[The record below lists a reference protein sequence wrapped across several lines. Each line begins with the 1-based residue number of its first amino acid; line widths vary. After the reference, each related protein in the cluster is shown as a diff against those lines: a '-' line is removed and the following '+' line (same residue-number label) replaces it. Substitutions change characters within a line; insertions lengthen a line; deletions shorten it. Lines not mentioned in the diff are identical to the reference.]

1 MTTRA
6 RRSSLSSTPSLQ
18 NLWLS
23 IGIALTIVQIAH
35 GADRNVWAWG
45 RNTNGEC
52 NVPLDVTNAVTIA
65 GGGYFSVAL
74 RSDGTATAWGD
85 NTFGQL
91 NVSSD
96 FTNVVAITCG
106 NNFTVGLR
114 NDGTITKFGYT
125 SASGLPAGLTGIVG
139 IAAGY
144 YGCAVVRS
152 DGTVACYGANNYNQ
166 CVVPPSATNVI
177 EIAAGGYHYLALR
190 ADGTVVAWGWNAYGQ
205 GTAPSTLSNVVTI
218 AAGGYHNM
226 AITAD
231 GKVVAW
237 GKNTSGA
244 TNVPAGL
251 RATAIAAGGEDGD
264 QTEHSLAVTTNG
276 AVKAWGANQYGQA
289 TVPLDLPLAQKVAGG
304 GHHSLA
310 LVVPTL
316 AAVPPTI
323 LGQPQSQTVVV
334 GSTVYLLVRALGGP
348 PLSYQW
354 FFGTNAIPEGTNAVL
369 KLTNLQTTN
378 SGNYYCVV
386 SNGGG
391 AVPSSLAALSVLPA
405 LGINMIPAITLIG
418 DIGATYRLEY
428 VNAIGPTNSW
438 VTVATITITN
448 SPQLY
453 LDASAIG
460 QPARVYRTVQ
470 LP

>member
-6 RRSSLSSTPSLQ
+6 RGSILSSTPRLQ
-18 NLWLS
+18 NLWLP
-23 IGIALTIVQIAH
+23 IGIALAIMQVAH
-35 GADRNVWAWG
+35 AADRNVWAWG
-45 RNTNGEC
+45 DNSHGET
-52 NVPLDVTNAVTIA
+52 NVPPDLTNAVAIA

-74 RSDGTATAWGD
+74 RSDGTATPWGD

-96 FTNVVAITCG
+96 FTNVVAISAG
-106 NNFTVGLR
+106 SNFTLGLR
-114 NDGTITKFGYT
+114 NDGTVTKFG
-125 SASGLPAGLTGIVG
+125 SANFAFPSGLSDVVG

-144 YGCAVVRS
+144 YGFAAVKS
-152 DGTVACYGANNYNQ
+152 DGTVVCFGANNYNQ

-226 AITAD
+226 AITQD

-251 RATAIAAGGEDGD
+251 RATAIAAGGEDGS
-264 QTEHSLAVTTNG
+264 QTDISLAVATNG
-276 AVKAWGANQYGQA
+276 AVKGWGYNFYGQV
-289 TVPLDLPLAQKVAGG
+289 TIPLDLPLAQKVAVG

-323 LGQPQSQTVVV
+323 LGQPQSQTVIV

-354 FFGTNAIPEGTNAVL
+354 YFGTNAIPEGTNAVL